1 MGRIEI
7 STEIKAPIENV
18 FAFMADPR
26 NYEKITPEEAAVRV
40 EMLSKGPVGVGTT
53 YRLSGVLAGR
63 KMAVE
68 NEYVEFGENRR
79 IVERQTK
86 GDMKSYRATYVFGAT
101 KKGTTVKQTMDYEL
115 PYSVL
120 GKIID
125 RLKAGKEIQAYI
137 KASNERAKEILEK
150 G

>member
-18 FAFMADPR
+18 FAFLADPK
-26 NYEKITPEEAAVRV
+26 NFEDIMPEDAAVRV
-40 EMLSKGPVGVGTT
+40 EMLSKGPFGVGTT

-68 NEYVEFGENRR
+68 NEYVEFEENRR

-86 GDMKSYRATYVFGAT
+86 GDMKSYRGTWAFEAT
-101 KKGTTVKQTMDYEL
+101 KKGTTLKQTMNYEL

-125 RLKAGKEIQAYI
+125 RLKAGKEFQAFM
-137 KASNERAKEILEK
+137 KAGTERAKEILEK

>member
-7 STEIKAPIENV
+7 STEIEAPIENV

-26 NYEKITPEEAAVRV
+26 NYENIMPEDAAVRV

-68 NEYVEFGENRR
+68 NEYVEFEENRR

-86 GDMKSYRATYVFGAT
+86 GDFKSYRGTYVFEAT
-101 KKGTTVKQTMDYEL
+101 KKRTTLKQTMDYEL

-125 RLKAGKEIQAYI
+125 RLKAGKELRAYV
-137 KASNERAKEILEK
+137 KASTERAKEILEK